1 MIPSRPGKATERSP
15 PAAGTWGM
23 GDIVAWR
30 YYLRGWWCER
40 RHRPEQALAEYL
52 EGMAARPG
60 FLRTAYALVALLAAG
75 QRYGDAELWLR
86 HCIERDPGKA
96 ALWFNLGFLRDRQ
109 ELPESALQAFREAVR
124 LNPKLDRA
132 WYGLGLALA
141 RLGRH
146 EEAAEA
152 LERAAEL
159 QPMNGE
165 AWYQLGMAYH
175 VLAQPERLREV
186 AEHLNRYDRRL
197 TRKLIEDSGRG
208 DLAHLV
214 ADYRPSS

>member
-1 MIPSRPGKATERSP
+1 
-15 PAAGTWGM
+15 M
-23 GDIVAWR
+23 GDFLAWR

-52 EGMAARPG
+52 EGMAARPE
-60 FLRTAYALVALLAAG
+60 FLRTAYALVALLAS
-75 QRYGDAELWLR
+75 QHRYGEAEPWLQQ
-86 HCIERDPGKA
+86 CIERDPGKA

-109 ELPESALQAFREAVR
+109 ELPESAVQAFQEAVR
-124 LNPKLDRA
+124 LDPKLDRA

-146 EEAAEA
+146 EEAAGA

-175 VLAQPERLREV
+175 VLARPERLREV

-214 ADYRPSS
+214 ADYRPS